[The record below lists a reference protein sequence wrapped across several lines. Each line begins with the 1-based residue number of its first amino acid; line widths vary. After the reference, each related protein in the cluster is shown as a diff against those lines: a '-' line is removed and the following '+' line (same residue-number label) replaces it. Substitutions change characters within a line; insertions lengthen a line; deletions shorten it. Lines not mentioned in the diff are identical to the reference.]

1 VKSPNTTSLE
11 PQPDL
16 SPVRPDNSSAKVDRR
31 FFLGSTAAAAISL
44 GVGAHIAPATLVQA
58 PASPVT
64 HHPRPAPKARNVIFM
79 VSDGMSFGTLT
90 LADMYCRLH
99 ERRESHWIAFMR
111 RPGVRRGLF
120 RTESLDSPVT
130 DSAAAGSAWACGHK
144 VRNGSLNITDD
155 GVQRLPLLIQASQS
169 GKAVGLVS
177 TTRITH
183 ATPASFLAT
192 VPRRDWEGLIA
203 RQMMTRGF
211 DVALGGGS
219 RFFPT
224 SLLSE
229 HPSTNLIHTRAQ
241 LLELDKLSAAD
252 PARSQH
258 PLLGL
263 FADMHVP
270 YVLDRDE
277 TIPSLADMTQCAI
290 GRLRDRPN
298 GFVLQ
303 VEGGRVDHAAHNN
316 DAGSLVAEQLAFDA
330 AIGVVLDFVKD
341 RDDTLVILTSDHGN
355 ANPGLTFYGPDA
367 LTRFDRILHVKRS
380 AEWVFEKLNLKSLAT
395 LARQVREVG
404 QQATGITLSEA
415 ESQMVVDS
423 LAGKRVSP
431 FAAANTPVSVLGGI
445 LADSLGVAF
454 LSPNHTSDMVEVTAL
469 GPGSESLPRVID
481 STDLWAVM
489 IAALELDPA
498 ANHGK

>member
-1 VKSPNTTSLE
+1 MSIERFQHSGG
-11 PQPDL
+11 
-16 SPVRPDNSSAKVDRR
+16 PVQGFDRR
-31 FFLGSTAAAAISL
+31 AFIATSAVAAAGASL
-44 GVGAHIAPATLVQA
+44 LARPLDAHAEVVRRSRRL
-58 PASPVT
+58 
-64 HHPRPAPKARNVIFM
+64 PRCTNIIFM
-79 VSDGMSFGTLT
+79 ASDGMSSGTLA
-90 LADMYCRLH
+90 LADLMS
-99 ERRESHWIAFMR
+99 RRRDGKGSRWVDLWK
-111 RPGVRRGLF
+111 RPGVLRATAF
-120 RTESLDSPVT
+120 TASADSPVT
-130 DSAAAGSAWACGHK
+130 DSAAGGSSWGCGFHVK
-144 VRNGSLNITDD
+144 NEVLNITPD
-155 GVQRLPLLIQASQS
+155 GTPRTPILIHAKAA
-169 GKAVGLVS
+169 GKATGVVT

-183 ATPASFLAT
+183 ATPASFYANS
-192 VPRRDWEGLIA
+192 PKRDLEDLIA
-203 RQMMTRGF
+203 
-211 DVALGGGS
+211 S
-219 RFFPT
+219 
-224 SLLSE
+224 
-229 HPSTNLIHTRAQ
+229 Q
-241 LLELDKLSAAD
+241 LLERNIDLAFGGGEKHF
-252 PARSQH
+252 PASLLGKHGSPTVVRTREAMLALAGEAQVTRAGAEGK
-258 PLLGL
+258 PAQVLGL
-263 FADMHVP
+263 FDKDHVP
-270 YVLDRDE
+270 YVLD
-277 TIPSLADMTQCAI
+277 TAATAGSTVPSLAEMTSVALTLL
-290 GRLRDRPN
+290 GKRSE

-489 IAALELDPA
+489 IAVLELDPA